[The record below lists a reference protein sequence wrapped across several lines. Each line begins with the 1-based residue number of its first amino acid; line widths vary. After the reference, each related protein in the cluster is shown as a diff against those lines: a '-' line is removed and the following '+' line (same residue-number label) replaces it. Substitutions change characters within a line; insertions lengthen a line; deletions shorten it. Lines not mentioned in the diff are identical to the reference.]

1 MTILRFSSLLIG
13 LIVFVMCSCNRVE
26 DQRNK
31 NLILSDSS
39 YIYFQ
44 KAQEAEKVQ
53 DKIKNL
59 NKALAFVKNRHDSL
73 YPKVLDFKVYYHNR
87 LKQYDSSLFYAN
99 RLVDIA
105 KAQNDTAYLATGYYR
120 KAVVYRYTNQ
130 PEKTYENS
138 LKSRK
143 YYRLLGD
150 STSYARRTSEIAA
163 AQHLITD
170 YSGAQKT
177 ATEALRHFKQE
188 DSTYISS
195 TFNTIA
201 SSYRNQ
207 GLYED
212 ALAEY
217 KNALKYA
224 VDTDDSLSA
233 MNNIALSL
241 RDLQRNKEALHI
253 FEQILDRNK
262 FKFEKS
268 KARFIDNHAYTKWL
282 TDSADVEEELLDAL
296 AIRKSIND
304 LNGLVASY
312 DHLSEYYKGRN
323 REVAKA
329 FADSLFQTAG
339 DLGSKS
345 AKLTALEKL
354 IALSSQK
361 EAKSLS
367 SQYIRINDSLKA
379 ENLRAKNL
387 FAKISYDEEEK
398 LKQIDAL
405 EKRTLAQSL
414 KTSDLEKQLITISFG
429 ASIILILVGFGI
441 YHLNQRHQ
449 KEKLKEIYNTE
460 SRISKKI
467 HDELAN
473 DIYNIMSKME
483 STASEEELAG
493 LESIYSRTRNISRE
507 NRSIDTGE
515 NYLHNLT
522 AMLTSNT
529 SVNTRIILR
538 GQEDIHWNKLATE
551 KKIILYRILQE
562 LMINMKKYSGAS
574 LVAISFQKTSKC
586 LTINYSDNGKGCSKE
601 DLRNGNGIQ
610 NTENRI
616 FSIGGGIIF
625 EAQKGKGLK
634 SSIKIPI

>member
-1 MTILRFSSLLIG
+1 MKISRFSPLLIG
-13 LIVFVMCSCNRVE
+13 LIVFAIYSCNRFE
-26 DQRNK
+26 DQEGN
-31 NLILSDSS
+31 NPIPSDSS
-39 YIYFQ
+39 HFYFQ
-44 KAQEAEKVQ
+44 KAQEVEKYQ
-53 DKIKNL
+53 DKLYNL
-59 NKALAFVKNRHDSL
+59 NKSLAFVKNNSDSL
-73 YPKVLDFKVYYHNR
+73 YPKVLDFKIYYHNR

-105 KAQNDTAYLATGYYR
+105 KAQHDTSYLATGYYR

-138 LKSRK
+138 LKARE
-143 YYRLLGD
+143 YYRQLGD
-150 STSYARRTSEIAA
+150 STSYAKRTSEIAA

-177 ATEALRHFKQE
+177 ATEALRHFGQD
-188 DSTYISS
+188 DSSYVSS

-233 MNNIALSL
+233 LNNIALSL
-241 RDLQRNKEALHI
+241 RDLQRHEEALHI
-253 FEQILDRNK
+253 FEQILDRDDFK
-262 FKFEKS
+262 FKKS

-282 TDSADVEEELLDAL
+282 SDSADVEEELLDAL
-296 AIRKSIND
+296 AIRKIEND

-312 DHLSEYYKGRN
+312 DHLSEYYKGKN

-329 FADSLFQTAG
+329 FADSLFQTAQ
-339 DLGSKS
+339 DLESKA

-354 IALSSQK
+354 IAFSSER

-367 SQYIRINDSLKA
+367 SLYIKINDSLRA

-405 EKRTLAQSL
+405 EKITMAQSL
-414 KTSDLEKQLITISFG
+414 KTSNLEKQLITISFG
-429 ASIILILVGFGI
+429 GTVILILVGFGI

-483 STASEEELAG
+483 ASASEEELAG

-515 NYLHNLT
+515 NYLYNLT

-538 GQEDIHWNKLATE
+538 GQEDIHWNKLASE

-562 LMINMKKYSGAS
+562 LIINMKKYSGAN
-574 LVAISFQKTSKC
+574 LVAISFQKTGKC
-586 LTINYSDNGKGCSKE
+586 LALTYSDNGKGCAKK

-610 NTENRI
+610 NMENRI
-616 FSIGGGIIF
+616 FSIGGDITF
-625 EAQKGKGLK
+625 EAEKGKGLK